1 MGKDALPLS
10 VDCPGF
16 KITTLSRLY
25 RLVYLSS
32 LIYEIVFL
40 LSANTFDFSPKR
52 VCPLRRSSVNGVEY
66 RTNLTRFSGQA
77 FLVANDALVWLRV
90 IVSLDQFSTIYLR
103 LKAKQ
108 QLNLVRK
115 GNYKQTVCV
124 TIDIIFQTFCRRKSN
139 TTTTLSTVLPNNN
152 KITSKKV
159 NSNSLP

>member
-1 MGKDALPLS
+1 MGKDALPFS
-10 VDCPGF
+10 VYCPGF
-16 KITTLSRLY
+16 KITKLFPDCIDWCTFLPLY
-25 RLVYLSS
+25 MKSFSFYQPTHS
-32 LIYEIVFL
+32 I
-40 LSANTFDFSPKR
+40 SAQR
-52 VCPLRRSSVNGVEY
+52 GLCPLRCSSINGVEY

-103 LKAKQ
+103 LKAKK

-152 KITSKKV
+152 KK
-159 NSNSLP
+159 SLQKM